1 MEAPTDVRLIDNPMQ
16 PLACREC
23 AASVLVRKS
32 NWQQTSIQWTETA
45 QKACRERPL
54 PCRGERPT
62 EQFPGCE
69 TLAATIR
76 TASLEGA
83 IEVINRDVPER

>member
-1 MEAPTDVRLIDNPMQ
+1 MMTPTDVRLIDNPMQ

-45 QKACRERPL
+45 QKTCRERPIAS
-54 PCRGERPT
+54 RGESLT

-69 TLAATIR
+69 ALAATIR
-76 TASLEGA
+76 SASLEGT
-83 IEVINRDVPER
+83 IDVINRDVPQT